1 MFYVYVTQNKDGEIY
16 IGSTNNLERRISEH
30 NSGASLS
37 TKGSHWG
44 LVYYEAYKSEEDA
57 RNREHQLKY
66 HGQAKR
72 WLKERI
78 RNSLKQS

>member
-1 MFYVYVTQNKDGEIY
+1 MFYVYIIENENKDLY
-16 IGSTNNLERRISEH
+16 IGSTNNLKRRISEH

-37 TKGSHWG
+37 TKNFQWK
-44 LVYYEAYKSEEDA
+44 LVYYEAYKSEKDA
-57 RNREHQLKY
+57 RNREHQLKH

>member
-1 MFYVYVTQNKDGEIY
+1 MYYFYVLENEFGELY
-16 IGSTNNLERRISEH
+16 YGSTNNLKQRKLQHDRKKVY
-30 NSGASLS
+30 S
-37 TKGSHWG
+37 TRKESWD

-57 RNREHQLKY
+57 RNREMQIKH

-78 RNSLKQS
+78 KNSLR

>member
-1 MFYVYVTQNKDGEIY
+1 MFYVYIIENENKDLY

-30 NSGASLS
+30 NSGVSLS
-37 TKGSHWG
+37 TKNSQWEP
-44 LVYYEAYKSEEDA
+44 VYYEAYKSEKDA
-57 RNREHQLKY
+57 RNREHQLKH